1 MGSGGS
7 QSGKR
12 CLDDEPE
19 RDASPPPCTSASA
32 SEAQPCHP
40 TVQHRSIDARAL
52 ETGEID
58 TEDNVTEQKQADL
71 YCDSAGEQMVI
82 AIDNMNKRTTDSEG
96 RSFFG
101 KKKAIKARRNMFTVF
116 RVIGIGF

>member
-1 MGSGGS
+1 MGRDVLTMS
-7 QSGKR
+7 QKGMR
-12 CLDDEPE
+12 PNL
-19 RDASPPPCTSASA
+19 PCTSASA
-32 SEAQPCHP
+32 FEAQPCHP

-52 ETGEID
+52 KTGEID

-82 AIDNMNKRTTDSEG
+82 AIDNMSERMTDSEG

-101 KKKAIKARRNMFTVF
+101 TKGDKSPEKHVHSI
-116 RVIGIGF
+116 

>member
-19 RDASPPPCTSASA
+19 RDASQPPCTSAS
-32 SEAQPCHP
+32 AQPCHP

-52 ETGEID
+52 KTGEID

-82 AIDNMNKRTTDSEG
+82 AIDNMSERMTDIEG

-101 KKKAIKARRNMFTVF
+101 TKGDKHREKHVHSI
-116 RVIGIGF
+116 